1 MQKMPHNISTS
12 HSSPDMVNSLESLL
26 KDKTSAWRPIPLN
39 IHNIICKRFLR
50 KVNNDNTVSVNGQII
65 QLLPTKT
72 RRHFVKASVYINL
85 WLDSSWHVFHPDYGE
100 IPCEPITGMRQTGV
114 ITSLMAGERSESI
127 PRG

>member
-1 MQKMPHNISTS
+1 M
-12 HSSPDMVNSLESLL
+12 
-26 KDKTSAWRPIPLN
+26 N

-85 WLDSSWHVFHPDYGE
+85 WLLGSWHVFHTDYGE
-100 IPCEPITGMRQTGV
+100 IPCTVVQGVRPIRA
-114 ITSLMAGERSESI
+114 ITSLKAG
-127 PRG
+127 